1 MASISCPG
9 PPGRSFGARLRRLPP
24 VMRAGA
30 AQLVAVMAAALLWSL
45 QSAPPGSLI
54 WAVAVGG
61 MAAFVGH
68 RLGLASWWIPIQAAF
83 VPAIAVLLPLGIPA
97 SWFLGGFVLL
107 TLVYWTTFR
116 TQVPL
121 FLSSPEARV
130 RLAELLPDRRG
141 FSFVDL
147 GCGLGGVIADL
158 AERRPDGRYHG
169 VELAP
174 LPCLVSWLR
183 NRLGGAGC
191 RISWGSFW
199 KLDLA
204 HYDVVY
210 AYLSPVPMAELWH
223 KVRQEMRPGS
233 LFISNAFAVPGA
245 VPARIVT
252 ADGSRGTT
260 LYVWRL

>member
-1 MASISCPG
+1 MASISYG
-9 PPGRSFGARLRRLPP
+9 GRSVRSLGERLRRLPP
-24 VMRAGA
+24 VVRAGA
-30 AQLVAVMAAALLWSL
+30 AQLVALMVAALMWSL
-45 QSAPPGSLI
+45 QPAPLGQLA

-61 MAAFVGH
+61 LAALFGY
-68 RLGLASWWIPIQAAF
+68 RFGLASWWIPIQAAF
-83 VPAIAVLLPLGIPA
+83 MPAIAVLLPLGIPA
-97 SWFLGGFVLL
+97 SWFLAGFVLL

-121 FLSSPEARV
+121 FLSSPEV
-130 RLAELLPDRRG
+130 REKLGELLPERPG

-147 GCGLGGVIADL
+147 GCGLGGVLAGL

-174 LPCLVSWLR
+174 LPWLVSWLR
-183 NRLGGAGC
+183 SRVGASDC

-204 HYDVVY
+204 RYDVVY

-223 KVRQEMRPGS
+223 KVRREMRPGS

-245 VPARIVT
+245 IPTQIVT
-252 ADGSRGTT
+252 VDGSGGTT